1 MRMLGTFGWLRAR
14 LLAASATVV
23 LLTGT
28 LGTTGCRVN
37 ENDVHRWES
46 TEHGPDKLQ
55 AVIKAPKYDN
65 ALRVE
70 ATLSLIRMK
79 PRGGRQI
86 GITKLVEALAEI
98 APEQRNP
105 ILASLV
111 PAIVTELK
119 KAPPAAQAG
128 QPIPPDP
135 SFAFKDAAYAILT
148 YDKPVLLND
157 DALKGQLK
165 QALIEWAL
173 ADFERRLENR
183 TQTYGME
190 QLLRLLGPDAVAG
203 LPKLMTRDSRNL
215 DKMAGLVADLGN
227 DATKEA
233 ASVAIVD
240 IAKYVV
246 SDEWVKVK
254 TPQLEAANKASGI
267 TTNEEGFKAQLSQY
281 QDEELLR
288 ALGSLRRVG
297 GRAAV
302 EFCLGLAG
310 DAKAP
315 AKRRM
320 AALAALELRLDS
332 KNANDVKRIFDIAM
346 SDAPPEVLDAAFIRI
361 GEMPRKDV
369 VDKLYEAFK
378 TDKWKVRRLAAKIV
392 LRMSELKDLG
402 EFMSKLPEKDA
413 KGFAMAEAITYG
425 ASFADLKGG
434 DVKEAVKK
442 YFDPATPPA
451 QRTTAASYFLTNG
464 KPDDV
469 AFLTPFENDRTPVPV
484 CEGDECKW
492 ACYVPKDPAKP
503 DDKELKDVKTFGDY
517 IKMCVEPQIK
527 DRAEQAK
534 KAPASQG
541 TPEKKGAEGEKK

>member
-1 MRMLGTFGWLRAR
+1 
-14 LLAASATVV
+14 
-23 LLTGT
+23 
-28 LGTTGCRVN
+28 
-37 ENDVHRWES
+37 
-46 TEHGPDKLQ
+46 
-55 AVIKAPKYDN
+55 
-65 ALRVE
+65 
-70 ATLSLIRMK
+70 MK

-86 GITKLVEALAEI
+86 GVSRLVEALAEI
-98 APEQRNP
+98 TPEQRNP
-105 ILASLV
+105 ILASAV
-111 PAIVTELK
+111 PAIIGELK

-128 QPIPPDP
+128 QPVPPDP

-148 YDKPVLLND
+148 YDKPVLLTD

-165 QALIEWAL
+165 QALIEWEL

-190 QLLRLLGPDAVAG
+190 QLLRYLGPDAVVG

-215 DKMAGLVADLGN
+215 DKMAGLVADLG
-227 DATKEA
+227 DEKTKEA
-233 ASVAIVD
+233 ASAALVEV
-240 IAKYVV
+240 AKYVV

-267 TTNEEGFKAQLSQY
+267 TTTADGFKAQLASY

-288 ALGSLRRVG
+288 ALGSLKRVG

-302 EFCLGLAG
+302 DFCLGLAG
-310 DAKAP
+310 DSKAP
-315 AKRRM
+315 SQRRV

-332 KNANDVKRIFDIAM
+332 KNAGDVKKIFDIAM
-346 SDAPPEVLDAAFIRI
+346 SDAPPEVLDVAFVRI

-392 LRMSELKDLG
+392 LRMSELKDMD

-413 KGFAMAEAITYG
+413 KGFAMGEAITYG

-434 DVKEAVKK
+434 DAKAAVKK
-442 YFDPATPPA
+442 FLAEGTPPA
-451 QRTTAASYFLTNG
+451 QRTTAASYFLSNG
-464 KPDDV
+464 KPDDI
-469 AFLTPFENDRTPVPV
+469 ATLAPFENDRAPVPV
-484 CEGDECKW
+484 CETDPDCKW

-517 IKMCVEPQIK
+517 IKMCVEPSIT

-534 KAPASQG
+534 KAAA
-541 TPEKKGAEGEKK
+541 TPPKGSEGDKK

>member
-1 MRMLGTFGWLRAR
+1 MRMHGTFGWLRAR
-14 LLAASATVV
+14 LLAASATFV

-37 ENDVHRWES
+37 EDDVHRWES
-46 TEHGPDKLQ
+46 TEHGPEKLQ
-55 AVIKAPKYDN
+55 AVIKAPKYDTQ
-65 ALRVE
+65 LRVE

-86 GITKLVEALAEI
+86 GVTRLVEALAEI

-105 ILASLV
+105 ILAGLV

-128 QPIPPDP
+128 QPAPPDP
-135 SFAFKDAAYAILT
+135 SYAFKDAAYAMMT
-148 YDKPVLLND
+148 YDKPVILTD

-165 QALIEWAL
+165 QALIEWSL

-183 TQTYGME
+183 TQSTGME
-190 QLLRLLGPDAVAG
+190 QLLRLLGPEAVAG

-215 DKMAGLVADLGN
+215 DKMAGLVADLGS

-233 ASVAIVD
+233 ASAAIVE

-267 TTNEEGFKAQLSQY
+267 TTNEEGFKAQLGQY

-297 GRAAV
+297 GRPAI
-302 EFCLGLAG
+302 EFCLGLAADG
-310 DAKAP
+310 KAP
-315 AKRRM
+315 AKRRV
-320 AALAALELRLDS
+320 AAIAALELRLDS
-332 KNANDVKRIFDIAM
+332 KNASDVKKIFDIAM
-346 SDAPPEVLDAAFIRI
+346 SDSPPEVLDAAFVRI

-369 VDKLYEAFK
+369 VDKLYDAFK

-392 LRMSELKDLG
+392 LRMSELKDMD

-434 DVKEAVKK
+434 DPKEALKK
-442 YFDPATPPA
+442 YLADTTPPA
-451 QRTTAASYFLTNG
+451 QRTVAASYYLTQG
-464 KPDDV
+464 KPDDI
-469 AFLTPFENDRTPVPV
+469 AMLSAYENDRTPVPV

-492 ACYVPKDPAKP
+492 ACYFPKDPAKP
-503 DDKELKDVKTFGDY
+503 EDKELKDVKTFGDY

-527 DRAEQAK
+527 ERAEQAK
-534 KAPASQG
+534 KAPAK
-541 TPEKKGAEGEKK
+541 TEEKKGSEGEKK